1 MRRSALPAVLL
12 LCAAVR
18 LGGQEPCDS
27 LVARAFNEFD
37 ANRRLQLLVPA
48 LDPSAC
54 PPRGSWVVGVQLL
67 GQTLIDAGQDSL
79 AAVWL
84 RWAIR
89 LAPDMKIDTLRF
101 TPRLAAAHEA
111 AREFL
116 RRNATGGDSLAAT
129 TWLWPVRVGEE
140 RLGHLQVSRT
150 SLPDSGRAAVEGIG
164 PITPG
169 ENSPLSPGTY
179 AIRVSAAG
187 YDSLRVTREVL
198 PGVTTVVELHLR
210 PGPAAIEAVRQ
221 PQAPAAPPP
230 AQPVSPPQAP
240 GVAPSARRGFPW
252 KWAALGAAV
261 VGTLAAIVFKGGG
274 GEETGGIIIT
284 FPP

>member
-1 MRRSALPAVLL
+1 MRRSALPAALL

-198 PGVTTVVELHLR
+198 PGVTTVVLLR
-210 PGPAAIEAVRQ
+210 LIPTSTLGPQVAAAQVTGRLPAPQ
-221 PQAPAAPPP
+221 PTQVPVV
-230 AQPVSPPQAP
+230 QP
-240 GVAPSARRGFPW
+240 RRKFPW
-252 KWAALGAAV
+252 IWAALGAAGA
-261 VGTLAAIVFKGGG
+261 GTAALLLTGHGGG
-274 GEETGGIIIT
+274 GGTGGIIIT
-284 FPP
+284 VPSQ

>member
-1 MRRSALPAVLL
+1 MRCSALPAVLL

-198 PGVTTVVELHLR
+198 PGVTTVVLLR
-210 PGPAAIEAVRQ
+210 LLPTSTLGPQVAAAQVTGRLPAPQ
-221 PQAPAAPPP
+221 PTQVPVV
-230 AQPVSPPQAP
+230 QP
-240 GVAPSARRGFPW
+240 RRKFPW
-252 KWAALGAAV
+252 IWAALGAAGA
-261 VGTLAAIVFKGGG
+261 GTAALLLTGHGGG
-274 GEETGGIIIT
+274 GGTGGIIIT
-284 FPP
+284 VPSQ

>member
-1 MRRSALPAVLL
+1 VRRSALPAALL

-129 TWLWPVRVGEE
+129 TWLWPARVGEE
-140 RLGHLQVSRT
+140 RLGHLRVSRA
-150 SLPDSGRAAVEGIG
+150 SSPDSGRVAVEGIG

-187 YDSLRVTREVL
+187 YDSQRVTREVL
-198 PGVTTVVELHLR
+198 PGVTTVVQLR
-210 PGPAAIEAVRQ
+210 LIPTSTLGPQVAAAQVPGPLPA
-221 PQAPAAPPP
+221 PQ
-230 AQPVSPPQAP
+230 PPQVP
-240 GVAPSARRGFPW
+240 VARPRRRFPW
-252 KWAALGAAV
+252 IWAALGAAGA
-261 VGTLAAIVFKGGG
+261 GTAALLLTRHGGG
-274 GEETGGIIIT
+274 GGTGGIIIT
-284 FPP
+284 VPSP

>member
-150 SLPDSGRAAVEGIG
+150 SLPDSGRAAV
-164 PITPG
+164 G
-169 ENSPLSPGTY
+169 ESGRSRPVR
-179 AIRVSAAG
+179 I
-187 YDSLRVTREVL
+187 L
-198 PGVTTVVELHLR
+198 P
-210 PGPAAIEAVRQ
+210 
-221 PQAPAAPPP
+221 
-230 AQPVSPPQAP
+230 
-240 GVAPSARRGFPW
+240 
-252 KWAALGAAV
+252 
-261 VGTLAAIVFKGGG
+261 
-274 GEETGGIIIT
+274 
-284 FPP
+284 